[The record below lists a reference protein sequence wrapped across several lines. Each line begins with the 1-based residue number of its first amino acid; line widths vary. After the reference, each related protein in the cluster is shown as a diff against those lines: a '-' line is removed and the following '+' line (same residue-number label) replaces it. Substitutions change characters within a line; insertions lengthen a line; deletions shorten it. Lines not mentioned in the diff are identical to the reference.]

1 MPIKVQKAYKA
12 YNIYIGPEKN
22 IYSSPNNEAV
32 KIQRK
37 ERWLKIAGE
46 KGQVRNITIDL
57 KESHPTS

>member
-1 MPIKVQKAYKA
+1 MPIKVQKA

-22 IYSSPNNEAV
+22 IHSSPNNEAV

-37 ERWLKIAGE
+37 ERWLKTAGE
-46 KGQVRNITIDL
+46 KSQVTNITIDL